1 MMKSRKKKWM
11 LLYVLCGST
20 FFASLNQNIYSPII
34 PLIRDSFDVS
44 LHLVNASIGLF
55 IFVIAVLQIVYGA
68 IIDFYNQRTV
78 ILIGLWIAFLA
89 SIVCAFTS
97 DFSTFLLF
105 RVLQAIGVAAIP
117 LIAVNMIGAAF
128 SGKEQGS
135 GMATYQIL
143 LSLAPAV
150 APVIG
155 GFIGQWFGY
164 RGVFSFLSIISA
176 ILLVI
181 LFIVFP
187 KEQKKMRNKLSI
199 KAIANHYKG
208 VLTGPIA
215 PSIFLLTF
223 LIFFIY
229 FDIAVLLPVLL
240 TDGYHFTLNIVG
252 LLYLPLTVS
261 MIGGS
266 VLFKYTQ
273 SRISLAK
280 LFEMVGFI
288 MSLLIF
294 LFSILHHH
302 SIIGLCLVLFGY
314 GITMGIVPPLFS
326 TLISQQFKENRGSAL
341 GLFNFVRYGGMV
353 LGSML
358 PAMSFHSM
366 HVGIVFFILG
376 MFLLIASVIG
386 GCCIRKM
393 QDVST
398 ISQNQLKV

>member
-164 RGVFSFLSIISA
+164 RGVFSFLI
-176 ILLVI
+176 
-181 LFIVFP
+181 
-187 KEQKKMRNKLSI
+187 
-199 KAIANHYKG
+199 
-208 VLTGPIA
+208 
-215 PSIFLLTF
+215 
-223 LIFFIY
+223 
-229 FDIAVLLPVLL
+229 
-240 TDGYHFTLNIVG
+240 
-252 LLYLPLTVS
+252 
-261 MIGGS
+261 
-266 VLFKYTQ
+266 
-273 SRISLAK
+273 
-280 LFEMVGFI
+280 
-288 MSLLIF
+288 
-294 LFSILHHH
+294 
-302 SIIGLCLVLFGY
+302 
-314 GITMGIVPPLFS
+314 
-326 TLISQQFKENRGSAL
+326 
-341 GLFNFVRYGGMV
+341 
-353 LGSML
+353 
-358 PAMSFHSM
+358 
-366 HVGIVFFILG
+366 
-376 MFLLIASVIG
+376 
-386 GCCIRKM
+386 
-393 QDVST
+393 
-398 ISQNQLKV
+398 